1 MSSSEHSSRNASGK
15 QERRIWKRM
24 NGLYHKYMYGKATDE
39 EKEVVNKISD
49 LIMKNIKPCAEKE
62 LTSEEQE
69 EWSEKTFQA
78 IVGRL
83 GMNEDKERPQKSVPI
98 RAVARRNLFRYAGI
112 AACIVLVFGLSCLQ
126 WGKGDTRK
134 YLTAEGGNAEWRY
147 DRDTTVLLPDGTEV
161 YLKGGSRLAL
171 AEDFGGHSRTV
182 SLRGQAFFDVATD
195 STRQFVVKTDG
206 IEAVV
211 HGTSFSVMA
220 YPETD
225 IRQVT
230 VCSGCVEVTNEKSA
244 VTYGKYSRGG
254 QVTYHLADGSA
265 SMTQVDADE
274 ATEWI
279 RGEFTLDA
287 STVDDLKMKVLQS
300 FGKTLVI
307 EDDAIPSDAEIT
319 FSFRHASPTLDNVM
333 RGVCSVYAATYRI
346 SGSRV
351 IVVPA
356 NNINQE

>member
-1 MSSSEHSSRNASGK
+1 MPTSDDNRRSVSGK
-15 QERRIWKRM
+15 KERKLWERM
-24 NGLYHKYMYGKATDE
+24 NKLYRKYMDGKATDE
-39 EKEVVNKISD
+39 EKETVDELSD
-49 LIMKNIKPCAEKE
+49 IIMTTIKPCAEKE

-78 IVGRL
+78 IAGRL
-83 GMNEDKERPQKSVPI
+83 GINQDEERPQKSFPI
-98 RAVARRNLFRYAGI
+98 RAVVRRNLLRYAGI
-112 AACIVLVFGLSCLQ
+112 AACIALVFGLSYLQ
-126 WGKGDTRK
+126 WWKGDTQK
-134 YLTAEGGNAEWRY
+134 CIASGDGNAEWRY

-171 AEDFGGHSRTV
+171 ADDFGKQRRTV

-195 STRQFVVKTDG
+195 STRRFVVRTDG

-265 SMTQVDADE
+265 SVTQVDADE

>member
-1 MSSSEHSSRNASGK
+1 M
-15 QERRIWKRM
+15 
-24 NGLYHKYMYGKATDE
+24 
-39 EKEVVNKISD
+39 
-49 LIMKNIKPCAEKE
+49 
-62 LTSEEQE
+62 
-69 EWSEKTFQA
+69 
-78 IVGRL
+78 
-83 GMNEDKERPQKSVPI
+83 
-98 RAVARRNLFRYAGI
+98 
-112 AACIVLVFGLSCLQ
+112 
-126 WGKGDTRK
+126 
-134 YLTAEGGNAEWRY
+134 
-147 DRDTTVLLPDGTEV
+147 
-161 YLKGGSRLAL
+161 
-171 AEDFGGHSRTV
+171 
-182 SLRGQAFFDVATD
+182 ATD

>member
-182 SLRGQAFFDVATD
+182 SLR
-195 STRQFVVKTDG
+195 
-206 IEAVV
+206 
-211 HGTSFSVMA
+211 A

-279 RGEFTLDA
+279 RGEFILDA